1 VAQPPNQQEPPVV
14 QSLDVAHLAG
24 EDHEKH
30 AEHGEQDKSVFRHD
44 KTVLTTMRNVS
55 SPSSRYPPRRRC
67 PSAWWAP
74 PPSKR
79 VGWVIPV
86 RRVRF
91 PSTSA
96 TVSLLLVRCTAVQL
110 IRRVVA
116 ASGERLSIRPA
127 KPDRISH
134 AQ

>member
-1 VAQPPNQQEPPVV
+1 MTQRYF
-14 QSLDVAHLAG
+14 SSDTI
-24 EDHEKH
+24 
-30 AEHGEQDKSVFRHD
+30 FRSD
-44 KTVLTTMRNVS
+44 SRFLLFNV
-55 SPSSRYPPRRRC
+55 PSREADWRRRC

-96 TVSLLLVRCTAVQL
+96 KSVQ
-110 IRRVVA
+110 
-116 ASGERLSIRPA
+116 P
-127 KPDRISH
+127 P
-134 AQ
+134 